1 MMLTNLEKKKFYE
14 EGVIG
19 PFTACPP
26 EHMTKRAQELESI
39 LKTQGLH
46 PEPEG
51 FRHLD
56 CRCVY
61 EICTQLPIIKRLSS
75 LIGPNIILWRTQIFT
90 KQPGSLAIPWHQD
103 ISNWP
108 IPQGHTVSAWI
119 AIDEATRENACIQFL
134 PGQNKQ
140 LVPQN
145 RVDGYDRF
153 GYESDTSE

>member
-1 MMLTNLEKKKFYE
+1 MKKASLDA
-14 EGVIG
+14 
-19 PFTACPP
+19 FTACPP

-56 CRCVY
+56 CRCIY

-75 LIGPNIILWRTQIFT
+75 LIGPNIILWRTHIFT
-90 KQPGSLAIPWHQD
+90 GQPGSLAISWHQD
-103 ISNWP
+103 FSNWP

-119 AIDEATRENACIQFL
+119 AKVDLVMKRTRVNGIHLRWFIWKCSPVNLLFL
-134 PGQNKQ
+134 MI
-140 LVPQN
+140 
-145 RVDGYDRF
+145 
-153 GYESDTSE
+153 